1 MKHIVVLLLG
11 VLFFLTACSSSSSSS
26 SSEMTSS
33 WVESPASPPINKDAQ
48 AVKDFQKDLDGWY
61 QKNNV
66 Q

>member
-26 SSEMTSS
+26 LETTSS